1 MKVTAQATTSSPAS
15 EEMSPSQDIDQT
27 DPFQTTRLRLP
38 SLSSRGPRSMLLQ
51 RFDSEK
57 ISLVVDI
64 AQEVTVPVMQ
74 AIPSGSSEQKSV
86 MDRAKEIT
94 ALVMQPISSESS
106 EWIKSVGQIE
116 KKKKGTASKKI
127 FFILRVGV
135 TLLLFVFLF
144 REISWSTLLSLL
156 AHIQYTE
163 LLVGLCLGTL
173 GVIFSAYLWH
183 RLVLAE
189 SIQTDLSRLTSLYLI
204 GVAFSHFL
212 PTSMG
217 GDAVKAFYV
226 GRNAGN
232 MTGSASAVLMSRI
245 TGFIGMLLVALP
257 ALIFLHEQFDQEL
270 VKRFLL
276 LSLFFV
282 ASIGGTMVLAVFL
295 RKIPTRLFQ
304 GTWAKNKMVVKVL
317 ETGTSMSRSMARP
330 RTMIEAISFGILFW
344 ITNCL
349 NYYEFAIALG
359 LHVPLTFY
367 LIAVPFVGMVGAL
380 PISISGFGVREN
392 LVVYLYSTIHVPT
405 TAALA
410 VVLLMDMQ
418 RLFFGGLG
426 GLLFLTM
433 GDKAKS
439 TQTST
444 PS

>member
-1 MKVTAQATTSSPAS
+1 MTDIEKVITA
-15 EEMSPSQDIDQT
+15 
-27 DPFQTTRLRLP
+27 
-38 SLSSRGPRSMLLQ
+38 
-51 RFDSEK
+51 
-57 ISLVVDI
+57 
-64 AQEVTVPVMQ
+64 PVIT
-74 AIPSGSSEQKSV
+74 AIPPSSSGQ
-86 MDRAKEIT
+86 
-94 ALVMQPISSESS
+94 ISR
-106 EWIKSVGQIE
+106 VGQVE
-116 KKKKGTASKKI
+116 KKKKTASKGI
-127 FFILRVGV
+127 SFIVRAGV
-135 TLLLFVFLF
+135 TLLLFVFLL

-189 SIQTDLSRLTSLYLI
+189 RIQTDLARLTSLYLI

-257 ALIFLHEQFDQEL
+257 ALIFLHEQFDHEL

-282 ASIGGTMVLAVFL
+282 ASIGGTMVLAVFW

-304 GTWAKNKMVVKVL
+304 GTWAKNKMIVKVL

-330 RTMIEAISFGILFW
+330 RTMTEAISFGILFW